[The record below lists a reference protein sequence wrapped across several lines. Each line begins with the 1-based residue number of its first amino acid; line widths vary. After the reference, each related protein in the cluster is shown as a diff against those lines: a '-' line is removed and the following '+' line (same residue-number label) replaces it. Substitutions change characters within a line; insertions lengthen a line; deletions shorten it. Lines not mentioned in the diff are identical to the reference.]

1 MEALEMAAVG
11 LAGVAAGGLN
21 AVVGSG
27 TLITFPTLLAFG
39 FPPVLANVSNN
50 LGLVPGTLSAAYGY
64 RREMKGQG
72 RRLVRFGTASLIGG
86 LIGALLLLKLPADAF
101 QAVVPVLILTACAL
115 VLLQPRLNRRL
126 KRRGERGKRDG
137 GVPMWCGVLAAG
149 VYGGYFG
156 AAQGVLLMGLFGA
169 FLLDD
174 LQRLNAAKN
183 VLASLVNGV
192 AAVVFIAVAD
202 VDWVAAGLIAAGSTV
217 GGLVGARYGRRLPPV
232 AMRGFIV
239 VVGVTASVAMIANA

>member
-1 MEALEMAAVG
+1 MVAVG
-11 LAGVAAGGLN
+11 AAGVAAGGLN

-39 FPPVLANVSNN
+39 LPPVTANVSNN

-64 RREMKGQG
+64 RREMKGQF
-72 RRLVRFGTASLIGG
+72 RRLVRFGTASLVGG
-86 LIGALLLLKLPADAF
+86 LVGALLLLRLPADAF
-101 QAVVPVLILTACAL
+101 QAVVPALILTACLL
-115 VLLQPRLNRRL
+115 VLLQPWLSRRL
-126 KRRGERGKRDG
+126 KSRQGTGKTDG
-137 GVPMWCGVLAAG
+137 GVPMWCGVLVTG

-156 AAQGVLLMGLFGA
+156 AAQGVLLMALFGT
-169 FLLDD
+169 FLPDD

-202 VDWVAAGLIAAGSTV
+202 IDWTAAGLIAAGSTA
-217 GGLVGARYGRRLPPV
+217 GGLVGARFGRKLPPL
-232 AMRGFIV
+232 AMRTFIA
-239 VVGVTASVAMIANA
+239 VVGTTASVIMIVQ